1 MIFDSKRSESD
12 IIYIVLNETVH
23 GIKKTQLMYNA
34 NMSNTQLNR
43 YLDILIDKKFIE
55 ERETQQQGKK
65 YYLTDKGGELLDPLN
80 QVISLF
86 KE

>member
-1 MIFDSKRSESD
+1 
-12 IIYIVLNETVH
+12 
-23 GIKKTQLMYNA
+23 
-34 NMSNTQLNR
+34 MSNTQLNR